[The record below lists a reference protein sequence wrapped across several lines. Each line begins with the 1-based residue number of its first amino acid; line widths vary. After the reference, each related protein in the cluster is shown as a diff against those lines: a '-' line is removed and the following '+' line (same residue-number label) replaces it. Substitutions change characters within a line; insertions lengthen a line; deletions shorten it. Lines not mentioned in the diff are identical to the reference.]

1 MSIRGGRNLRHD
13 AVFSGNMFQ
22 MSAFSLLI
30 TANEAFCWKLLG
42 SFIVLDRKPA
52 PGSSG
57 FSIWVCSWTNLLARR
72 WVSSNDV

>member
-1 MSIRGGRNLRHD
+1 MRVSGIRRGYHD

-30 TANEAFCWKLLG
+30 TANEAFRWKLLG